1 MASLASQFYSAY
13 FKRKSQPLCHVVALI
28 LTGCGGV
35 PNTSTDLLSEIAAD
49 DCPGAVAD
57 KATAADAVL
66 LEWSGGTTRIY
77 PGDQLAGLDLG
88 AYFVTDGGTLAEEAD
103 DFKAAVRDEV
113 SRILC
118 DMPTD
123 GIFLTN
129 TKSGLPGKVTTV
141 YFSQMSSPMGGAQIG
156 QGEYDP
162 CNVDH
167 DNDAIIFGDE
177 ILALGDARPFEEWVR
192 VFANVT
198 AHEIGHMLGYGHVPR
213 VIYPASQRPAFVE
226 LMMATHTVDEMTQA
240 QRLTSDT
247 TNCPDDHDASALR
260 DRITT
265 LHCSHE

>member
-1 MASLASQFYSAY
+1 MPARSPSL
-13 FKRKSQPLCHVVALI
+13 RKTLRHLCHVVAL
-28 LTGCGGV
+28 LLAGCGGV
-35 PNTSTDLLSEIAAD
+35 PNNTTNLLSEIAAD
-49 DCPGAVAD
+49 HCPGAASD
-57 KATAADAVL
+57 KTTAADAVL
-66 LEWSGGTTRIY
+66 LQWSGGTTRIY
-77 PGDQLAGLDLG
+77 PGDELAGLDLA
-88 AYFVTDGGTLAEEAD
+88 AYRVTDGVTLAEEAD
-103 DFKAAVRDEV
+103 DFKAAVRNEV

-118 DMPTD
+118 DMSTD

-129 TKSGLPGKVTTV
+129 TKSGLPGRVSTV

-213 VIYPASQRPAFVE
+213 VIYPASQRPVFVE

-240 QRLTSDT
+240 QRLISDT
-247 TNCPDDHDASALR
+247 TNCPDDPDATASR
-260 DRITT
+260 DGITT

>member
-1 MASLASQFYSAY
+1 MHAPGSYLHSHGVRASWY
-13 FKRKSQPLCHVVALI
+13 LCHAVALTA
-28 LTGCGGV
+28 LLGCGGV
-35 PNTSTDLLSEIAAD
+35 PNTTTKLLSEIAAD
-49 DCPGAVAD
+49 DCPGAAVG
-57 KATAADAVL
+57 KTTAADAVL
-66 LEWSGGTTRIY
+66 LEWGGGESRIY
-77 PGDQLAGLDLG
+77 PGDQLPGLDLD
-88 AYFVTDGGTLAEEAD
+88 AFHVTDGTTLGNEAD

-123 GIFLTN
+123 GVFLTN
-129 TKSGLPGKVTTV
+129 TKSDLPGKMSTV
-141 YFSQMSSPMGGAQIG
+141 YFAQMGSPMGGSQIG

-162 CNVDH
+162 CNLDH

-177 ILALGDARPFEEWVR
+177 ILALGDARPFDEWVR

-213 VIYPASQRPAFVE
+213 VIYPPSQRPAFVE
-226 LMMATHTVDEMTQA
+226 LMMATHTVAEMTQP
-240 QRLTSDT
+240 QRHLSDAS
-247 TNCPDDHDASALR
+247 NCPDDHDHTASR

>member
-1 MASLASQFYSAY
+1 MPAQDSQFQSACL
-13 FKRKSQPLCHVVALI
+13 KRTLRNLCHLVALV
-28 LTGCGGV
+28 LAGCGGV
-35 PNTSTDLLSEIAAD
+35 PNTSTNLLSELAAD
-49 DCPGAVAD
+49 DCPGAATD

-77 PGDQLAGLDLG
+77 PGEQLSGLDL
-88 AYFVTDGGTLAEEAD
+88 AAFRVTDGGTLAEEAD

-129 TKSGLPGKVTTV
+129 TKSGLPGRVTTV
-141 YFSQMSSPMGGAQIG
+141 YFSQMASPMGGSQIG

-162 CNVDH
+162 CNLDH

-177 ILALGDARPFEEWVR
+177 ILALGDARPFEEWVV

-226 LMMATHTVDEMTQA
+226 LMMATHTVPEMTQA
-240 QRLTSDT
+240 QRLISDT
-247 TNCPDDHDASALR
+247 TNCPDDHDATASR
-260 DRITT
+260 DRIIT